1 MAYKFKFASVG
12 ERGEAY
18 PEWITRTAD
27 DNGVYLIRDAAT
39 KRLLYVGSSSKNSL
53 YSTVTRHLQTWR
65 RSKKFWKGRYSE
77 DDHDPGM
84 TYPRGSVEVAVRVMS
99 SDIAALNE
107 EMRLIETLRP
117 RDNITFQAPMPEPDD
132 DEAIPF

>member
-12 ERGEAY
+12 NRGEAY
-18 PEWITRTAD
+18 PEWITSTAD
-27 DNGVYLIRDAAT
+27 DNGVYLIRDATT
-39 KRLLYVGSSSKNSL
+39 KRLLYVGSSSRNSL

-84 TYPRGSVEVAVRVMS
+84 TYPRSSVEVAVRVMP

-117 RDNITFQAPMPEPDD
+117 RDNILLQASKSDD